1 MSSIFKRVSDII
13 NANLNDLLDR
23 MEDPERIIKQIIR
36 EMEGN
41 IGQAKEGVINALASE
56 KQLLR
61 ELERHRKHSK
71 EWLSKAETALQADKE
86 DLARSALARKKEID
100 QIITNLEP
108 AWQSAKATSDRLKAQ
123 LLQLEN
129 KLEETKRKRSTLLAR
144 QRATEA
150 RQQMDST
157 MDTFRTGLD
166 AQARFDRMEDKVEE
180 MEARTEA
187 AAELNDDLSPLEK
200 EFLELEADAD
210 VETELNDLKRKIH
223 KDDGFVKKTI
233 L

>member
-36 EMEGN
+36 EMEDN
-41 IGQAKEGVINALASE
+41 IRQAKEGVINALASE
-56 KQLLR
+56 KQLFR
-61 ELERHRKHSK
+61 ELEKHRNHSQ
-71 EWLSKAETALQADKE
+71 EWLSKAETALKADKE

-100 QIITNLEP
+100 QIIKSLEP
-108 AWQSAKATSDRLKAQ
+108 AWASAQSTSDRLKAQ

-157 MDTFRTGLD
+157 LDTFRTGLD

-187 AAELNDDLSPLEK
+187 AAELNDDVSALEK

-210 VETELNDLKRKIH
+210 VETELNDLKMKMQ
-223 KDDGFVKKTI
+223 KDV
-233 L
+233 